1 MTGRLLRVFVVMACV
16 ASLVAVA
23 TATWSLS
30 AAAEVYPQCC
40 EYSTDCPGTSLC
52 RSSPVCNNPDDP
64 LYQTGGTC
72 GPPSA
77 PGELR

>member
-1 MTGRLLRVFVVMACV
+1 MNRRLPRVLLMMACV
-16 ASLVAVA
+16 ASLVTGA
-23 TATWSLS
+23 TASWSLS
-30 AAAEVYPQCC
+30 AAIEVYPQCC

-72 GPPSA
+72 GPPMEPEA
-77 PGELR
+77 AR